1 MGCVARVRLSG
12 WGGRGW
18 RTVFGEGEEEV
29 GAREREGE
37 RAQDVEGEREDVERG
52 WPGGLPCLCRREWRP
67 RPGRE
72 GGAAWSWLIPL
83 RPRSACGRGRRWT
96 RRTPPTARRCRLCQ
110 STAPTGHGG
119 GHPRRPPPSRRPPLP
134 HLGNFA
140 SSPPRPLPH
149 PCPCPLTAAA
159 GRQSSP
165 LGGAIGHWPWWP
177 ALATRRLDVGGQSNP
192 AGRRA
197 TRARPPF
204 PPAHPL
210 RPRYPPGRPR
220 PGAAAWCARWPR
232 DRAASRREHAV
243 ASTCGTYLCDP
254 RSVGE
259 QIRGR
264 QDWLS
269 VGSSSATQGQVKR
282 ELRHVPKLFK

>member
-1 MGCVARVRLSG
+1 MPTGVAPPSRPEGRRRLVVADTIAPAQRVR
-12 WGGRGW
+12 
-18 RTVFGEGEEEV
+18 EGS
-29 GAREREGE
+29 AMDQADAPHR
-37 RAQDVEGEREDVERG
+37 
-52 WPGGLPCLCRREWRP
+52 PTLP
-67 RPGRE
+67 
-72 GGAAWSWLIPL
+72 PL
-83 RPRSACGRGRRWT
+83 P
-96 RRTPPTARRCRLCQ
+96 
-110 STAPTGHGG
+110 TAPTGHGG

-204 PPAHPL
+204 PPAHPPP
-210 RPRYPPGRPR
+210 PRYPPGRPR

-243 ASTCGTYLCDP
+243 ASTCGTHTCVIP
-254 RSVGE
+254 EAWGNRSEG
-259 QIRGR
+259 
-264 QDWLS
+264 
-269 VGSSSATQGQVKR
+269 VKIGCLLDHLPQLNVKSIESFGMCR
-282 ELRHVPKLFK
+282 NSLNNDGD